1 MLVFRHRDSIVSSFI
16 NLRRMLI
23 SIVAPAAELWSA
35 FILLSNTRSAGFS
48 GPNPISYAEI
58 KTWKELTETPL
69 DAREVEA
76 IKSLDEVYM
85 RVMNGRSN

>member
-1 MLVFRHRDSIVSSFI
+1 MLVSHI
-16 NLRRMLI
+16 
-23 SIVAPAAELWSA
+23 WSA
-35 FILLSNTRSAGFS
+35 FILLSNARSAGFS

-76 IKSLDEVYM
+76 IKSLDQVYM
-85 RVMNGRSN
+85 RVMNGR